1 MAHVIRYRVLA
12 CLIAL
17 VTVFGAVITAA
28 PSAAF
33 AAGTELNFDSTDVL
47 NDLTSSTADGQAFD
61 LKDYPYDESKQAQ
74 VIHFAE
80 YCYSY
85 KANMRNNYG
94 LYVYIYNPQGLNLS
108 TTSKSNK
115 IQMAVRYDA
124 DGNPSDY
131 AKFDLQFLSKS
142 EESNYKNLF
151 YKFKVVDKV
160 IDGKTF
166 AQRVNSN
173 ERRYDVSGVELMT
186 YGANNATDY
195 PVNGTYIFT
204 GYAAGYG
211 PDANAKSTLAST
223 VEYLETV
230 SLNVK
235 HTFYRTQTSVKGAG
249 YQNQLDTVYFAVP
262 KRFFDTY
269 GKLQRIKAEWY
280 EYKTN
285 DIVVTSHQDF
295 YDKAYPYLG
304 IRTGEFDGF
313 GMTEY
318 NKDIYYSLGQN
329 AGDAGGG
336 MNMAKWGWNLGS
348 GYLHVPAPALYYL
361 FKVGNISEYDPY
373 ADIVSIGGVES
384 NALYE
389 YILNYDKSFNKGTLP
404 VKEGTIS
411 ADLFADD
418 IDDYRKLDTEYG
430 KIQNG
435 YSYYDFDADVDL
447 QKLTSWQEGNPSF
460 WDNWVNWGLWD
471 AIFGGIPQEES
482 RTVSPIYTLKDSDL
496 SGTNA
501 EIAERLLINANDV
514 NALKTYHTAAK
525 NDDCVTVLFR
535 FATSDYY
542 SAAVDI
548 MELGKGFLGSDK
560 YTKGQAYRAY
570 ESVFLDFDIIQLTFN
585 KDGVYKVIPAVSSPI
600 DVVNAI
606 TPPVQMPDD
615 TPWWV
620 KLLSVLLVILLLVL
634 TVKLL
639 TFIFRKISQDR
650 KIKKTVEKHSE
661 KKENKELKKAER
673 TVDKTF
679 KRRRKNRIK
688 ENKRM
693 IREAKKVDVG
703 KLKEKVFSGEK
714 SRWDLSKA
722 ERYALE
728 QDEEYAYMTEI
739 YDNPWSPYDEKFDD
753 FEDFDNW

>member
-1 MAHVIRYRVLA
+1 
-12 CLIAL
+12 
-17 VTVFGAVITAA
+17 
-28 PSAAF
+28 
-33 AAGTELNFDSTDVL
+33 
-47 NDLTSSTADGQAFD
+47 
-61 LKDYPYDESKQAQ
+61 
-74 VIHFAE
+74 
-80 YCYSY
+80 
-85 KANMRNNYG
+85 MRNNYG
-94 LYVYIYNPQGLNLS
+94 LYVYIYNPQGLNIS

-151 YKFKVVDKV
+151 YKFKVVDKT

-186 YGANNATDY
+186 YGQNNATDY

-211 PDANAKSTLAST
+211 PDANAKSTLTSK

-230 SLNVK
+230 SLDVK

-249 YQNQLDTVYFAVP
+249 YQNQLDTVYFSVP

-269 GKLQRIKAEWY
+269 GRLQRIKAEWY

-285 DIVVTSHQDF
+285 DIVVTSNQDF

-304 IRTGEFDGF
+304 IQTGEFDQF
-313 GMTEY
+313 GMTKY

-348 GYLHVPAPALYYL
+348 GYLHVPASALYYL
-361 FKVGNISEYDPY
+361 FKVGNIDEYDPY

-384 NALYE
+384 NTLYE
-389 YILNYDKSFNKGTLP
+389 YIKSYDKSFNKGTLP
-404 VKEGTIS
+404 IKEGTIS

-418 IDDYRKLDTEYG
+418 IDDYRKLNTEYG
-430 KIQNG
+430 KIQKG

-460 WDNWVNWGLWD
+460 WDNWLNWGLWD
-471 AIFGGIPQEES
+471 AIFGGIPEEKS

-501 EIAERLLINANDV
+501 EIADRLLVNANDV

-560 YTKGQAYRAY
+560 YTEGQAYRAY

-606 TPPVQMPDD
+606 TPPVQMPDG

-620 KLLSVLLVILLLVL
+620 KLLSVLLVILLLVMII
-634 TVKLL
+634 KLL
-639 TFIFRKISQDR
+639 TFILRKISQDR

-661 KKENKELKKAER
+661 KKEKRKGKKARKQMDKEFGKFHKQTAKER
-673 TVDKTF
+673 KKTE
-679 KRRRKNRIK
+679 RD
-688 ENKRM
+688 
-693 IREAKKVDVG
+693 AKKINVTDLKAKIWTG
-703 KLKEKVFSGEK
+703 KK
-714 SRWDLSKA
+714 SESELSKA
-722 ERYALE
+722 EKYALDH
-728 QDEEYAYMTEI
+728 DEEWQREQAIIDQILYGGDTED
-739 YDNPWSPYDEKFDD
+739 YSDW
-753 FEDFDNW
+753 

>member
-1 MAHVIRYRVLA
+1 MIQSIKNRVLA
-12 CLIAL
+12 CIIAL

-28 PSAAF
+28 PSIAF
-33 AAGTELNFDSTDVL
+33 AAGTQLSFDGTSVTD
-47 NDLTSSTADGQAFD
+47 DLTSSTDGGQAFD
-61 LKDYPYDESKQAQ
+61 LKDYPYDESKQVQ
-74 VIHFAE
+74 VINFVE

-94 LYVYIYNPQGLNLS
+94 LYVYIYNPQGLNIS

-115 IQMAVRYDA
+115 IQMATKYDS

-151 YKFKVVDKV
+151 YKFKVVDKA

-173 ERRYDVSGVELMT
+173 ERRYDVSGIELMT

-211 PDANAKSTLAST
+211 PDANAKSTLTSK

-230 SLNVK
+230 SLDVR
-235 HTFYRTQTSVKGAG
+235 HTFYRTKTSVKGAG

-295 YDKAYPYLG
+295 YDKAYPWLG
-304 IRTGEFDGF
+304 RQTGEFDQF
-313 GMTEY
+313 GMTKY

-348 GYLHVPAPALYYL
+348 GFLHVPAPALYYL

-389 YILNYDKSFNKGTLP
+389 YIKNYDKSFNKGTLP
-404 VKEGTIS
+404 IKEGTIS

-460 WDNWVNWGLWD
+460 WDNWINWGLWD
-471 AIFGGIPQEES
+471 AIFGKIPEEES
-482 RTVSPIYTLKDSDL
+482 RTVSPVYTLKDSDL

-634 TVKLL
+634 TVKLFA
-639 TFIFRKISQDR
+639 FIFKKISQDR
-650 KIKKTVEKHSE
+650 KIKKAVEKHSE
-661 KKENKELKKAER
+661 KKEKRKGKKARRQMDKEFEKFHKQTAKEQKKIER
-673 TVDKTF
+673 D
-679 KRRRKNRIK
+679 
-688 ENKRM
+688 
-693 IREAKKVDVG
+693 AKKVNVTDLKAKIWTG
-703 KLKEKVFSGEK
+703 KK
-714 SRWDLSKA
+714 SESDLSKA
-722 ERYALE
+722 EKYALDH
-728 QDEEYAYMTEI
+728 DEEWQREQAIIDQILYGGDTED
-739 YDNPWSPYDEKFDD
+739 YSDW
-753 FEDFDNW
+753 